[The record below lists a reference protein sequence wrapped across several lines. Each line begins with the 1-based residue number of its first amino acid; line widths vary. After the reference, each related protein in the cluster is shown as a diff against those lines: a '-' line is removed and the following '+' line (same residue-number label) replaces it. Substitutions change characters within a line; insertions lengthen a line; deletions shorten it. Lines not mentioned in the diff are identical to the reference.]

1 MKTIMNI
8 LLCLAIAAGMVSCG
22 MGDNKKEEG
31 KLTRKEKKEVKKAL
45 DDLSDKVEIK
55 GDKVIR
61 TTKGLGATSITTYHF
76 TGDKCTRLVIETKF
90 PSKKTAEELH
100 AGLKESGSLFE
111 NVKMEGNTVTYE
123 QSGDMV
129 EFYSEYTKK
138 SLRDKLQKE
147 IDESKEF
154 MESIKD
160 KL

>member
-1 MKTIMNI
+1 M
-8 LLCLAIAAGMVSCG
+8 
-22 MGDNKKEEG
+22 
-31 KLTRKEKKEVKKAL
+31 
-45 DDLSDKVEIK
+45 
-55 GDKVIR
+55 
-61 TTKGLGATSITTYHF
+61 
-76 TGDKCTRLVIETKF
+76 IETKF